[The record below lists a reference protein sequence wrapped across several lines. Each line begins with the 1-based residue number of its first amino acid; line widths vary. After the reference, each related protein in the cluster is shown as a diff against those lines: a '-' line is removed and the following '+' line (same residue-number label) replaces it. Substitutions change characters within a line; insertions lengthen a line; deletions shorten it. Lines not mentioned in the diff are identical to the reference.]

1 MTVVKMTANVQ
12 CTYVNVLY
20 IHTVQQNVFFFP
32 LMILLSLTFLSSTQ
46 NFKWCKCQNSFQ
58 SAYFFI
64 IKSDNFANS
73 LSEHCEFH
81 TYKWTIQYTVSEE
94 RENERER
101 EGTENMREKTHEW
114 MRYLMVSQNQL
125 QRKSSL
131 GAVCSPTDWICYQWQ
146 IEVPPAL
153 HTLL

>member
-64 IKSDNFANS
+64 INLITLPTLS
-73 LSEHCEFH
+73 LSIVNSIH
-81 TYKWTIQYTVSEE
+81 TNGLYSIRSVRNE
-94 RENERER
+94 RMRERER
-101 EGTENMREKTHEW
+101 RENMREKTHEW

>member
-101 EGTENMREKTHEW
+101 EEREYEREDARMNEISDGKPESTSEEVLS
-114 MRYLMVSQNQL
+114 R
-125 QRKSSL
+125 SSL
-131 GAVCSPTDWICYQWQ
+131 FS
-146 IEVPPAL
+146 
-153 HTLL
+153 H